1 MGRHATHSTTTTSR
15 GWRPPPAVLVAAV
28 AVVVLVAGALVWWLA
43 GSDSGSGDCGDAES
57 VRVTVAPELAPV
69 AQELL
74 SGDALADS
82 CVRADVTGENP
93 LQTAAALTAG
103 ADGTPDVW
111 VPDSSIWPAQVEG
124 ASLDAGGSMATS
136 PVVLATSRASAEA
149 LGWAD
154 STPGWLDVVVQALTA
169 GRSVPSA
176 DLTGE
181 ARQIG
186 VSLAVEETGNG
197 LEISDEEL
205 QASLSLSAA
214 GATLEEVR
222 AAAVRGDAD
231 AGLFA
236 ATEQDVIATYLA
248 GDSQAVAVYP
258 QGGSPSMDYPVLR
271 TDDSDANRRIA
282 VDAVV
287 AALTSDEAADAV
299 RAAGFRDA
307 DGNAPDA
314 AGPDTGTQEAT
325 PQPLPLEPADVTA
338 TIEQANRV
346 LAPARLL
353 TVIDTSTSMEAPA
366 AGGTRISLAVDAA
379 RTALAGLPDE
389 FSVGLWTFAY
399 QVDGANDYIQQV
411 ALRALDADV
420 EGTTQRATLAAELE
434 TLPESL
440 TAGGTGLY
448 DTALAAVRAAREQ
461 YLEGAVSSVVL
472 LTDGTNDDDAGGI
485 SLQGLVDTLRQE
497 ADPDRPVTLVGVAL
511 GPEADLAELQQIAEA
526 TGGNAFSAQD
536 PDDLQSVLF
545 EAIRQR

>member
-1 MGRHATHSTTTTSR
+1 
-15 GWRPPPAVLVAAV
+15 
-28 AVVVLVAGALVWWLA
+28 
-43 GSDSGSGDCGDAES
+43 
-57 VRVTVAPELAPV
+57 
-69 AQELL
+69 
-74 SGDALADS
+74 
-82 CVRADVTGENP
+82 
-93 LQTAAALTAG
+93 
-103 ADGTPDVW
+103 
-111 VPDSSIWPAQVEG
+111 
-124 ASLDAGGSMATS
+124 
-136 PVVLATSRASAEA
+136 
-149 LGWAD
+149 
-154 STPGWLDVVVQALTA
+154 
-169 GRSVPSA
+169 
-176 DLTGE
+176 
-181 ARQIG
+181 
-186 VSLAVEETGNG
+186 
-197 LEISDEEL
+197 
-205 QASLSLSAA
+205 
-214 GATLEEVR
+214 
-222 AAAVRGDAD
+222 
-231 AGLFA
+231 
-236 ATEQDVIATYLA
+236 
-248 GDSQAVAVYP
+248 
-258 QGGSPSMDYPVLR
+258 MDYPVLR

-399 QVDGANDYIQQV
+399 QVDGANDYIQRV

-420 EGTTQRATLAAELE
+420 EGTTQRAALAAELE